1 MIPITTD
8 GISLPEFPES
18 HPDQGQALRLKV
30 TVEPALFTADPH
42 THRII
47 PVSYELLSEDDYG
60 KGCSRLPNNQNH
72 RRKIHEI

>member
-1 MIPITTD
+1 MAFHYRN
-8 GISLPEFPES
+8 FPES

-47 PVSYELLSEDDYG
+47 PVSYGLLSEDELRQ
-60 KGCSRLPNNQNH
+60 RLLTIAQQSESPEKNP
-72 RRKIHEI
+72 